1 MGFSHWM
8 VKQSEARDTVRS
20 MLAAKPDAGTW
31 RGLLATPPG
40 SALQTILHSFHAET
54 DIPLEMP
61 FFAFIHG
68 VSQLL
73 MSKGVVVKGP
83 IGVLHMDLWTILLA
97 PSGTGKTLAYEIVKK
112 HAPYIYD
119 FKEPASAVAF
129 LQNLAASPTTH
140 WTQDEMGQKMKQI
153 EQAGTPMSDCKD
165 YLLRIYGNAK
175 VERTTKDNIITVD
188 HPVMGILG
196 FNVGEAFVKN
206 MTAESLVDGFAQRF
220 GYVWAERDPARPWQE
235 KPIYHMPK
243 LWAACEKA
251 WKQIEPHPIHP
262 EYELCSE
269 AISAF
274 KEAFTL
280 LGYQEGMNPSFF
292 RRAMFR
298 AFKYAV
304 IYHVILGKQNNIID
318 AEDIGWAAR
327 LCHLH
332 INDIGKVLRQK
343 PEFAGTEAL
352 VDKARKVKEK
362 MEAEGKTLTA
372 RALQQKV
379 WGIKTTEEA
388 NDILS
393 LLG

>member
-1 MGFSHWM
+1 MSFAKWLT
-8 VKQSEARDTVRS
+8 KQDEARDTVRYMLS
-20 MLAAKPDAGTW
+20 MKPDASTW

-40 SALQTILHSFHAET
+40 SALQTILQSFQTET

-68 VSQLL
+68 ISQKL
-73 MSKGVVVKGP
+73 MSRGVVVKGP
-83 IGVLHMDLWTILLA
+83 MGTLHMDLWTIVLA
-97 PSGTGKTLAYEIVKK
+97 PSGCGKTLAYEIVAK
-112 HAPYIYD
+112 HAPVNYH
-119 FKEPASAVAF
+119 FPEPASGAAF
-129 LQNLAASPTTH
+129 IQALADSPTTH
-140 WTQDEMGQKMKQI
+140 WTQDEIGQKLKQI
-153 EQAGTPMSDCKD
+153 EQAGSPMNDCKD

-175 VERTTKDNIITVD
+175 IERKTKKELITVD
-188 HPVMGILG
+188 KPVMGILG

-206 MTAESLVDGFAQRF
+206 MTAESLIDGFAQRF

-235 KPIYHMPK
+235 KPIYHMPR
-243 LWAACEKA
+243 LLGACERA
-251 WKQIEPHPIHP
+251 WAKIENNPIHQ

-269 AISAF
+269 ATSAF

-280 LGYQEGMNPSFF
+280 LGHAENTNPSFF

-304 IYHVILGKQNNIID
+304 IYHVILGKESNIID
-318 AEDIGWAAR
+318 AEDMGWAAR

-332 INDIGKVLRQK
+332 INDTCKVLRQK
-343 PEFAGTEAL
+343 PEFSGAETL

-362 MEAEGKTLTA
+362 MEAEGKPITA
-372 RALQQKV
+372 RAIQQKV

-388 NDILS
+388 NAIIA
-393 LLG
+393 LL